1 MNKYSQ
7 IYSMYQAV
15 FHPAFKRDIKNLPA
29 QLLDK
34 LNKSIDEILINPF
47 RFDRLKGELK
57 EISRTR
63 IRHLGVEY
71 RLAFYI
77 QKEIVVFLMIST
89 RENFYDYLRRRMK

>member
-1 MNKYSQ
+1 MH
-7 IYSMYQAV
+7 QAA

-34 LNKSIDEILINPF
+34 LNKSIDEVLINPF
-47 RFDRLKGELK
+47 RFDRLRGELRK
-57 EISRTR
+57 ISKTK

-77 QKEIVVFLMIST
+77 QKEIVVFLMFST
-89 RENFYDYLRRRMK
+89 RENFYDYLRKRMG

>member
-1 MNKYSQ
+1 MHK
-7 IYSMYQAV
+7 AA
-15 FHPAFKRDIKNLPA
+15 FHPAFKRDIKNLPVR
-29 QLLDK
+29 LLDK
-34 LNKSIDEILINPF
+34 LNKSIDEILVNPF

-63 IRHLGVEY
+63 IRHLGVDY

-77 QKEIVVFLMIST
+77 QNEIVVFLMISA